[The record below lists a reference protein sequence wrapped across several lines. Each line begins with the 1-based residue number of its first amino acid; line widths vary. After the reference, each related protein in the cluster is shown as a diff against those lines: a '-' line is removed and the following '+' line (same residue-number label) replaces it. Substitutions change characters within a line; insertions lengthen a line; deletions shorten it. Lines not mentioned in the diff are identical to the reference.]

1 MSSNSLSFNHIRNNE
16 DKQTVLVY
24 SNPLLYQ
31 NVTNQR
37 SNVRTDAEVV

>member
-1 MSSNSLSFNHIRNNE
+1 MSSNSLSFNHIWNNE
-16 DKQTVLVY
+16 GKQNVLVY

-37 SNVRTDAEVV
+37 SNMRTDAEAV